1 MKDYDVVITET
12 LKMKVTVEAENMDE
26 AIQKTSDAWRN
37 GEYILDADCFDDVTF
52 EPDDPNIEL
61 SYREM
66 ADIFTHVNKI
76 GHEPVCG
83 YIVFDQSS
91 FDKVYSEQS
100 RTYGVS
106 SDNKAYQPGMGG
118 YSIYASCL
126 DGTDQC
132 IRLDGY
138 MRGEKPWKIEKC
150 YMEREVYNEL
160 LFLKEKNEKENVR

>member
-1 MKDYDVVITET
+1 MKEYNVMITET
-12 LKMKVTVEAENMDE
+12 LNMLVPVEAESQEE
-26 AIQKTSDAWRN
+26 ALQKVKDGWKN
-37 GEYILDADCFDDVTF
+37 GDFILDADNFNTVDFNLD
-52 EPDDPNIEL
+52 EPNIEL

-132 IRLDGY
+132 IRLDEY
-138 MRGEKPWKIEKC
+138 MRGAKPWKIEKC

-160 LFLKEKNEKENVR
+160 LFPKEKNEKENVR